1 MGRDHAGEG
10 SREHQDEQPG
20 DTLLGVGP
28 DAGAEVGGG
37 IVVGQNSCHLLH
49 IFGALIGQDVD
60 RVVDGDDTD
69 EHALVVQNRHRSE
82 VVALHLAGHILLV
95 IRDLHGDDIVV
106 HDVHDGGRGVRQQQA
121 AGRHDAL
128 QAVALHHIAGIDRL
142 GVLTLLADSG
152 EGVTDG
158 HLLPQTDVF
167 GGHQAAGRALGVVQQ
182 LVQALTGL
190 AGRLFQHPLDHA
202 CGHIFQQ
209 VGGVVKAHIFDGAHQ
224 LDVGESIH
232 EVVAGLIGHIG
243 ECLRCNVLFQQTE
256 HHEAVVLVQLFQQ
269 LGQVG
274 GLLFLGH
281 FAQLDVLL
289 LDEQLEQ
296 TALGQHLGVGLDF
309 FVVGL
314 LFFGLADVLL
324 EVFGGL
330 LVQVFGQLL
339 AHLSGNI
346 RGQLLHRKSLF
357 LFALRGL
364 LFFFHLCSSSFL
376 SQEDTAVSTQKAP
389 LLRCRPRAA
398 LPICTRKAAP
408 LLYGSRTADTPLFSV
423 QKRRTQHLSRSLR
436 PHHSI
441 VFDYDPGPLSCV
453 HLHKFVLLSFLAYKF
468 IISPLKC
475 PVNPVR
481 RPFPEY

>member
-1 MGRDHAGEG
+1 M
-10 SREHQDEQPG
+10 
-20 DTLLGVGP
+20 GP

-49 IFGALIGQDVD
+49 ILGALIGQDVD
-60 RVVDGDDTD
+60 GVVDGDDTD
-69 EHALVVQNRHRSE
+69 EHALVVQNGHRGE

-121 AGRHDAL
+121 AGRHDAQ
-128 QAVALHHIAGIDRL
+128 QAVALHHIAGVDRL
-142 GVLTLLADSG
+142 GVLTLLTDSG
-152 EGVTDG
+152 EGITDG

-209 VGGVVKAHIFDGAHQ
+209 VGGVVKAHILDGAHQ

-243 ECLRCNVLFQQTE
+243 ECFRCNVLFQQTE

-330 LVQVFGQLL
+330 LIQVFGQLL
-339 AHLSGNI
+339 AHLIGNI

-376 SQEDTAVSTQKAP
+376 SQEDTAASTQKAP
-389 LLRCRPRAA
+389 LLRRRPRAA
-398 LPICTRKAAP
+398 LPICTHKAAP

-423 QKRRTQHLSRSLR
+423 QKRRTQHLSRSFR

-453 HLHKFVLLSFLAYKF
+453 HLHKFVLLSFLAYRF